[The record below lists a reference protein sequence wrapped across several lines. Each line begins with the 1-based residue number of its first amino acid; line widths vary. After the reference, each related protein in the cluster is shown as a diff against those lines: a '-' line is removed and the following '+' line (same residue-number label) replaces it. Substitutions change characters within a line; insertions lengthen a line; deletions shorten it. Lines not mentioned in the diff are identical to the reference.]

1 MKVSMTKYCV
11 NCKHFVP
18 KADDP
23 NHLYARC
30 SGGTLPLPVSLVT
43 GLPRYGS
50 ELKYAEV
57 RRMPSE
63 TCGPDGNQYEE
74 NTNV

>member
-1 MKVSMTKYCV
+1 MKVSMSKYCV

-30 SGGTLPLPVSLVT
+30 SGGLPQPISLVT

-50 ELKYAEV
+50 DLQYAEV
-57 RRMPSE
+57 RRMPGQP
-63 TCGPDGNQYEE
+63 CGLDANQYEE
-74 NTNV
+74 KY